1 MAARIV
7 SERYQELLGIEPY
20 FVRPE
25 QGTPQYVEFR
35 LGDYQHEL
43 GIIDKKFLP
52 KPAKVSTGGAV
63 AYWHVDDIAAAL
75 DRVKA
80 LGAKEYEPPIEREAG
95 FKTAS
100 VIDPFGNVLGLSP
113 GTQVN
118 GSAGGETN
126 TTPPWESSATTDEAT
141 PGLDPPKARARSHP
155 ARIR

>member
-1 MAARIV
+1 MEEFMATKSILRGLCTISFWADDV
-7 SERYQELLGIEPY
+7 AAAAKWYTELLGIEPY

-80 LGAKEYEPPIEREAG
+80 LGAKEYEPLVEREAG

-100 VIDPFGNVLGLSP
+100 VIDPFGNVLGLMYNP
-113 GTQVN
+113 HYLEVL
-118 GSAGGETN
+118 SAG
-126 TTPPWESSATTDEAT
+126 S
-141 PGLDPPKARARSHP
+141 R
-155 ARIR
+155 